1 MVDYWVVV
9 MGIRMDNLT
18 VVEMVEPLVVLKER
32 QQAARMA
39 RNVVVATGSMKESA
53 TVDC

>member
-9 MGIRMDNLT
+9 MGVRMENLR

-32 QQAARMA
+32 QQAVRMA
-39 RNVVVATGSMKESA
+39 RNVVVATVWMKVSA

>member
-9 MGIRMDNLT
+9 MGVRMENLT
-18 VVEMVEPLVVLKER
+18 AVEMVEPLVVLKER
-32 QQAARMA
+32 QQAVRMA
-39 RNVVVATGSMKESA
+39 KNLVAAMVSMKESA